1 MYLWEIARWGKLVK
15 RSISIGGRFVLNT
28 RVPNEYLLVL
38 PNNKFVSI
46 RKI

>member
-1 MYLWEIARWGKLVK
+1 MQIARWGKLVK
-15 RSISIGGRFVLNT
+15 RSMSIGGRFVPNT
-28 RVPNEYLLVL
+28 RLPNEYLPVL